1 MAFANKLDYLY
12 NNSNIVSISIISF
25 IVLIFIDAYI
35 SSITDVTVD
44 FIQSPSGISL
54 FLFLFGLSLVGGF
67 IILNNIFSILKEKK
81 SIFSRYKNWLRIMQ
95 VAIYILS
102 AVLLVDMLVSSK
114 YSTINLTSIVIVS
127 YGSTVLMSIF
137 VSYKL
142 FKWFGE
148 NRNKFS
154 FIFGLSIFFLFVNN
168 FVSILLFSTLLSEKS
183 WEIDITTP
191 VVFNF
196 ECDAS
201 SWYCFFKENVIN
213 IQSYT
218 LMIYFAF
225 FWLSNYLLLH
235 YHIKKIGKIRFY
247 TLITLPVIL
256 FYFLFIYH
264 YDELYSL
271 TETQNFDENLIF
283 MLQIFIVLF
292 STALCGLLYGMGFK
306 SVANLLSLSPNI
318 SRYLK
323 MASYGIILLFITAN
337 GTIVGAALP
346 PFGIPSIAFL
356 PFASLLFYVGVYY
369 SIIAISN
376 DIKVKKY
383 IKNSAYKELEIMGNL
398 AHSQMMDSM
407 KDRILNMTKKYS
419 EELHQKDNSETMESE
434 EDLKSYLD
442 EAISI
447 FKKKDKQETQ

>member
-1 MAFANKLDYLY
+1 
-12 NNSNIVSISIISF
+12 
-25 IVLIFIDAYI
+25 
-35 SSITDVTVD
+35 
-44 FIQSPSGISL
+44 
-54 FLFLFGLSLVGGF
+54 
-67 IILNNIFSILKEKK
+67 
-81 SIFSRYKNWLRIMQ
+81 MQ
-95 VAIYILS
+95 LAIYILS
-102 AVLLVDMLVSSK
+102 AVLLIDLVVDSK
-114 YSTINLTSIVIVS
+114 YFTINLTSIVIIS
-127 YGSTVLMSIF
+127 FGSTALMSIF

-168 FVSILLFSTLLSEKS
+168 LVSILLFSTLLSEKP
-183 WEIDITTP
+183 WEIDFTTP

-225 FWLSNYLLLH
+225 FWISNYLLLH
-235 YHIKKIGKIRFY
+235 HHIKKIGKIRFY
-247 TLITLPVIL
+247 SLIALPLIF
-256 FYFLFIYH
+256 FYFAFIYH
-264 YDELYSL
+264 YDILYSL
-271 TETQNFDENLIF
+271 TESKNFNETIIF
-283 MLQIFIVLF
+283 MLQLFITAF
-292 STALCGLLYGMGFK
+292 SFALCGVLYGIGFK
-306 SVANLLSLSPNI
+306 SVANLLSFSPNI
-318 SRYLK
+318 VRFLK
-323 MASYGIILLFITAN
+323 MATYGIIMLFMIAI
-337 GTIVGAALP
+337 GTIAGAALP
-346 PFGIPSIAFL
+346 PFGIPSIVFL

-447 FKKKDKQETQ
+447 FKKKDKHETQ